1 MFTFFGLFL
10 LTVWPFAIV
19 GVFALV
25 ESYNNH
31 KFRKNVSIDNV
42 CKTYGIPMES

>member
-31 KFRKNVSIDNV
+31 KFRKNVSV
-42 CKTYGIPMES
+42 AAMSKTYNIGV